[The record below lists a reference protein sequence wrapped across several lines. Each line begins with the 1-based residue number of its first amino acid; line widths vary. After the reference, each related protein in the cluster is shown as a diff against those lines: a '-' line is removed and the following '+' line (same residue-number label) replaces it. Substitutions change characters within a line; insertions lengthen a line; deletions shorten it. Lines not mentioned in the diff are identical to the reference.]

1 MLSIPGIKNV
11 LVVDDDPDFREQQ
24 QLMLV
29 EADVDI
35 RTASSIA
42 EASELLASFK
52 PDVALLDLMMEH
64 EDDGFTLAYRVKQR
78 YPDTIVIIITSVASE
93 TGLEFGAAT
102 SEERRWIKADAM
114 LAKPVRLEQL
124 QREIARLRKEE
135 EHGHHAESPLRG

>member
-1 MLSIPGIKNV
+1 MLSIPGIQNV

-24 QLMLV
+24 ELMLA
-29 EADVDI
+29 EADVTI
-35 RTASSIA
+35 RSASSIS
-42 EASELLASFK
+42 EATSLLNEFK

-78 YPDTIVIIITSVASE
+78 YPETIVIIITSVASE

-102 SEERRWIKADAM
+102 SEERKWVKADAL

-124 QREIARLRKEE
+124 HREIARLRKEE
-135 EHGHHAESPLRG
+135 GHGHHTESSLR